1 MKTFKLFIFLAFA
14 IMSGLNSYAERMYID
29 QVESFVNNYGQGHNC
44 TVLYTQT
51 LYGHYNSDNG
61 NWIAPV
67 PRSALPVFEEA
78 EVDSEGYFVG
88 HPYGIALIIRDPLDI
103 EWYDHYDLGSE
114 FYFDGNSLRDYEN
127 EMGVR
132 QVLYDE
138 TSDYEEEMS
147 DPLLG
152 AFFSTMR
159 FLIYPDEVILV
170 IYER

>member
-14 IMSGLNSYAERMYID
+14 IMSGLNSYAERMSID
-29 QVESFVNNYGQGHNC
+29 EVESYVNHYGLRHNC

-78 EVDSEGYFVG
+78 EVDNEGYFVG

-103 EWYDHYDLGSE
+103 EWYDHYDFCTE
-114 FYFDGNSLRDYEN
+114 YYFVGNNLCDYEY
-127 EMGVR
+127 ETGIF
-132 QVLYDE
+132 QVIEDGPE
-138 TSDYEEEMS
+138 NEEEERQLS
-147 DPLLG
+147 FIG
-152 AFFSTMR
+152 AFFSTMN
-159 FLIYPDEVILV
+159 FLIYPDEAILV